1 MKKTTIIVKDGDLG
15 NFLNQ
20 IDTTP
25 NLEQLKNKEDLE
37 ALLGKEFNINV
48 VQKEIRDFGEENLKD
63 LLDKLHALS
72 DDELQETLRTYPT
85 IKEIWHKHF
94 AEWTFGHEL

>member
-15 NFLNQ
+15 SFLNQ
-20 IDTTP
+20 IDKTP
-25 NLEQLKNKEDLE
+25 NLEQIKNKDELE
-37 ALLGKEFNINV
+37 AFLGKECDINV
-48 VQKEIRDFGEENLKD
+48 IQKEIRDLGEENLKD

-85 IKEIWHKHF
+85 IREIWHKHF
-94 AEWTFGHEL
+94 TEWTFGHES

>member
-1 MKKTTIIVKDGDLG
+1 MKKTTIIVKDGDLS
-15 NFLNQ
+15 NFLSQ

-63 LLDKLHALS
+63 LLDKLHALP

-85 IKEIWHKHF
+85 IREIWHKHF
-94 AEWTFGHEL
+94 AEWTFGHES